1 LKKIHSNGKL
11 LITGEYLVLDGA
23 ISLALPCNYGQ
34 SLSFKSHN
42 KDILN
47 WISLDVNKEIW
58 FEASFEASSFKVQKT
73 SDNNIVKWVQ
83 KILKASSELSK
94 SKKKLKGT
102 IINELEFPSNWGLGS
117 SSTLLNNISNLYEID
132 PYDLHFSTT
141 NGSGYDIACASSN
154 SSLTYQIINN
164 KPIVNPMDWNP
175 NYKNEIIFIY
185 LNKKQKSNLEIKRYN
200 KLKKNPDLVN
210 EISNITKKIIRS
222 KNITEFEKFIDQ
234 HELIISELMQTKTV
248 KEKYFSDYN
257 GSIKSLGA
265 WGGDFILATKNNK
278 NYFLEKGFNTVF
290 SFSELIKNKNY

>member
-1 LKKIHSNGKL
+1 MKKIHSNGKL

>member
-1 LKKIHSNGKL
+1 MKKIHSNGKL

-34 SLSFKSHN
+34 SLRFTSHKKN
-42 KDILN
+42 ILN

-58 FEASFEASSFKVQKT
+58 FEASFEANTFKVQKT
-73 SDNNIVKWVQ
+73 SDDNIVKWVQ
-83 KILKASSELSK
+83 KILKSSSELSR
-94 SKKKLKGT
+94 SKKKLEGT

-141 NGSGYDIACASSN
+141 NGSGYDIACASYN
-154 SSLTYQIINN
+154 TSLTYQIINN
-164 KPIVNPMDWNP
+164 KPIVNPIDWNP

-185 LNKKQKSNLEIKRYN
+185 LNNKQKSNLEIKRYN
-200 KLKKNPDLVN
+200 KLKKNLDLVN
-210 EISNITKKIIRS
+210 QISNITKKIIKS
-222 KNITEFEKFIDQ
+222 KSITEFEKLIDQ
-234 HELIISELMQTKTV
+234 HELIISELIQTKTV

-265 WGGDFILATKNNK
+265 WGGDFILATRNNK

-290 SFSELIKNKNY
+290 TFSELIKNKN

>member
-1 LKKIHSNGKL
+1 MKKIHSNGKL

-73 SDNNIVKWVQ
+73 SDDNIVKWVQ

>member
-1 LKKIHSNGKL
+1 MKKIHSNGKL

-34 SLSFKSHN
+34 SLRFTSHKKN
-42 KDILN
+42 ILN

-58 FEASFEASSFKVQKT
+58 FEASFEANTFKVQKT
-73 SDNNIVKWVQ
+73 SDDNIVKWVQ
-83 KILKASSELSK
+83 KILKSSSELST
-94 SKKKLKGT
+94 SKKKLEGT

-141 NGSGYDIACASSN
+141 NGSGYDIACASYN
-154 SSLTYQIINN
+154 TSLTYQIINN
-164 KPIVNPMDWNP
+164 KPIVNPVDWNP
-175 NYKNEIIFIY
+175 DYKNEIIFIY
-185 LNKKQKSNLEIKRYN
+185 LNKKQKSNLEIKRYH
-200 KLKKNPDLVN
+200 KLKKNLDLVN
-210 EISNITKKIIRS
+210 QISNITKKIIKS
-222 KNITEFEKFIDQ
+222 KSITEFEKLIDQ
-234 HELIISELMQTKTV
+234 HELIISELIQTKTV

-265 WGGDFILATKNNK
+265 WGGDFILATRNNK

-290 SFSELIKNKNY
+290 TFSELIKNKN

>member
-1 LKKIHSNGKL
+1 MKKIHSNGKL

-23 ISLALPCNYGQ
+23 ISLALPCSYGQ
-34 SLSFKSHN
+34 SLRFTSHKKN
-42 KDILN
+42 ILN

-58 FEASFEASSFKVQKT
+58 FEASFEANTFKVQKT
-73 SDNNIVKWVQ
+73 SDDNIVKWVQ
-83 KILKASSELSK
+83 KILKASSELSR

-141 NGSGYDIACASSN
+141 NGSGYDIACASYN
-154 SSLTYQIINN
+154 TSLTYQIINN
-164 KPIVNPMDWNP
+164 KPIVNPVDWNP

-185 LNKKQKSNLEIKRYN
+185 LNNKQKSNLEIKRYN
-200 KLKKNPDLVN
+200 KLKKNLDLVN
-210 EISNITKKIIRS
+210 QISNITKKIIKS
-222 KNITEFEKFIDQ
+222 KSITEFEKLIDQ
-234 HELIISELMQTKTV
+234 HELIISELIQTKTV

-265 WGGDFILATKNNK
+265 WGGDFILATRNNK

-290 SFSELIKNKNY
+290 TFSELIKNKN

>member
-1 LKKIHSNGKL
+1 MKKIHSNGKL

-34 SLSFKSHN
+34 SLRFTSHKKN
-42 KDILN
+42 ILN

-58 FEASFEASSFKVQKT
+58 FEASFEANTFKVQKT
-73 SDNNIVKWVQ
+73 SDDNIVKWVQ
-83 KILKASSELSK
+83 KILKASSELSR

-141 NGSGYDIACASSN
+141 NGSGYDIACASYN
-154 SSLTYQIINN
+154 TSLTYQIINN
-164 KPIVNPMDWNP
+164 KPIVNPIDWNP

-185 LNKKQKSNLEIKRYN
+185 LNNKQKSNLEIKRYN
-200 KLKKNPDLVN
+200 KLKKNLDLVN
-210 EISNITKKIIRS
+210 QISNITKKIIKS
-222 KNITEFEKFIDQ
+222 KSITEFEKLIDQ
-234 HELIISELMQTKTV
+234 HELIISELIQTKTV

-265 WGGDFILATKNNK
+265 WGGDFILATRNNK

-290 SFSELIKNKNY
+290 TFSELIKNKN

>member
-1 LKKIHSNGKL
+1 MKKIHSNGKL
-11 LITGEYLVLDGA
+11 LSQGEYLVLDGA

-34 SLSFKSHN
+34 SLTFKSHN
-42 KDILN
+42 KNILN

-58 FEASFEASSFKVQKT
+58 FEASFEASSFKVRKT
-73 SDNNIVKWVQ
+73 SDDNIVKWVQ
-83 KILKASSELSK
+83 KILKASSELST

-141 NGSGYDIACASSN
+141 NGSGYDIACASCN
-154 SSLTYQIINN
+154 YSLTYQIIND
-164 KPIVNPMDWNP
+164 KPIVNPIDWNP
-175 NYKNEIIFIY
+175 DYKNEIIFIY

-210 EISNITKKIIRS
+210 QISNITKKIIKS

-265 WGGDFILATKNNK
+265 WGGDFILATRNNK
-278 NYFLEKGFNTVF
+278 NYFLDKGFNTVF
-290 SFSELIKNKNY
+290 SFSELIKNKN

>member
-1 LKKIHSNGKL
+1 MKKIHSNGKL

-42 KDILN
+42 KNILN

-83 KILKASSELSK
+83 KILKASSELST

>member
-1 LKKIHSNGKL
+1 MKKIHSNGKL

-34 SLSFKSHN
+34 SLRFTSHKKN
-42 KDILN
+42 ILN

-58 FEASFEASSFKVQKT
+58 FEASFEANTFKVQKT
-73 SDNNIVKWVQ
+73 SDDNIVKWVQ
-83 KILKASSELSK
+83 KILKSSSELST
-94 SKKKLKGT
+94 SKKKLEGT

-141 NGSGYDIACASSN
+141 NGSGYDIACASYN
-154 SSLTYQIINN
+154 TSLTYQIINN
-164 KPIVNPMDWNP
+164 KPIVNPIDWNP

-185 LNKKQKSNLEIKRYN
+185 LNNKQKSNLEIKRYN
-200 KLKKNPDLVN
+200 KLKKNLDLVN
-210 EISNITKKIIRS
+210 QISNITKKIIKS
-222 KNITEFEKFIDQ
+222 KSITEFEKLIDQ
-234 HELIISELMQTKTV
+234 HELIISELIQTKTV

-265 WGGDFILATKNNK
+265 WGGDFILATRNNK

-290 SFSELIKNKNY
+290 TFSELIKNKN

>member
-1 LKKIHSNGKL
+1 MKKIHSNGKL

-34 SLSFKSHN
+34 SLRFTSHKKN
-42 KDILN
+42 ILN

-58 FEASFEASSFKVQKT
+58 FEASFEANTFKVQKT
-73 SDNNIVKWVQ
+73 SDDNIVKWVQ
-83 KILKASSELSK
+83 KILKSSSELSR
-94 SKKKLKGT
+94 SKKKLEGT

-141 NGSGYDIACASSN
+141 NGSGYDIACASYN
-154 SSLTYQIINN
+154 TSLTYQIINN
-164 KPIVNPMDWNP
+164 KPIVNPVDWNP

-185 LNKKQKSNLEIKRYN
+185 LNNKQKSNLEIKRYN
-200 KLKKNPDLVN
+200 KLKKNLDLVN
-210 EISNITKKIIRS
+210 QISNITKKIIKS
-222 KNITEFEKFIDQ
+222 KSITEFEKLIDQ
-234 HELIISELMQTKTV
+234 HELIISELIQTKTV

-265 WGGDFILATKNNK
+265 WGGDFILATRNNK

-290 SFSELIKNKNY
+290 TFSELIKNKN

>member
-1 LKKIHSNGKL
+1 MKKIHSNGKL

-34 SLSFKSHN
+34 SLRFTSHKKN
-42 KDILN
+42 ILN

-58 FEASFEASSFKVQKT
+58 FEASFEANTFKVQKT
-73 SDNNIVKWVQ
+73 SDDNIVKWVQ
-83 KILKASSELSK
+83 KILKTSSELSR

-141 NGSGYDIACASSN
+141 NGSGYDIACASYN
-154 SSLTYQIINN
+154 TSLIYQIINN
-164 KPIVNPMDWNP
+164 KPIVNPVDWNP
-175 NYKNEIIFIY
+175 DYKNEIIFIY

-200 KLKKNPDLVN
+200 KLKKNLDLVN
-210 EISNITKKIIRS
+210 QISNITKKIIKS
-222 KNITEFEKFIDQ
+222 KSITEFEKLIDQ
-234 HELIISELMQTKTV
+234 HELIISELIQTKTV

-265 WGGDFILATKNNK
+265 WGGDFILATRNNK

-290 SFSELIKNKNY
+290 TFSELIKNKN

>member
-1 LKKIHSNGKL
+1 
-11 LITGEYLVLDGA
+11 
-23 ISLALPCNYGQ
+23 
-34 SLSFKSHN
+34 
-42 KDILN
+42 
-47 WISLDVNKEIW
+47 
-58 FEASFEASSFKVQKT
+58 
-73 SDNNIVKWVQ
+73 
-83 KILKASSELSK
+83 
-94 SKKKLKGT
+94 
-102 IINELEFPSNWGLGS
+102 
-117 SSTLLNNISNLYEID
+117 
-132 PYDLHFSTT
+132 
-141 NGSGYDIACASSN
+141 
-154 SSLTYQIINN
+154 LTYQIIND
-164 KPIVNPMDWNP
+164 KPIVNPIDWNP
-175 NYKNEIIFIY
+175 DYKNEIIFIY

-210 EISNITKKIIRS
+210 EISNITKKIINS

>member
-1 LKKIHSNGKL
+1 MKKIHSNGKL

-34 SLSFKSHN
+34 SLTFKSHN
-42 KDILN
+42 KNILN

-58 FEASFEASSFKVQKT
+58 FEASFEASSLKVRKT
-73 SDNNIVKWVQ
+73 SDYNIVKWVQ
-83 KILKASSELSK
+83 KILKASSELST

-141 NGSGYDIACASSN
+141 KGSGYDIACASCN
-154 SSLTYQIINN
+154 YSLTYQIIND
-164 KPIVNPMDWNP
+164 KPIVNPIDWNP
-175 NYKNEIIFIY
+175 DYKNEIIFIY

-210 EISNITKKIIRS
+210 QISNITKKIIKS

-248 KEKYFSDYN
+248 KEKYFSNYN

-265 WGGDFILATKNNK
+265 WGGDFILATRNNK
-278 NYFLEKGFNTVF
+278 NYFLDKGFNTVF
-290 SFSELIKNKNY
+290 SFSELIKNKN

>member
-1 LKKIHSNGKL
+1 MKKIHSNGKL

-34 SLSFKSHN
+34 SLRFTSHKKN
-42 KDILN
+42 ILN

-58 FEASFEASSFKVQKT
+58 FEASFEANTFKVQKT
-73 SDNNIVKWVQ
+73 SDDNIVKWVQ
-83 KILKASSELSK
+83 KILKSSSELSR

-141 NGSGYDIACASSN
+141 NGSGYDIACASYN
-154 SSLTYQIINN
+154 TSLTYQIINN
-164 KPIVNPMDWNP
+164 KPIVNPVDWNP
-175 NYKNEIIFIY
+175 DYKNEIIFIY
-185 LNKKQKSNLEIKRYN
+185 LNNKQKSNLEIKRYN
-200 KLKKNPDLVN
+200 KLKKNLDLVN
-210 EISNITKKIIRS
+210 QISNITKKIIKS
-222 KNITEFEKFIDQ
+222 KSITEFEKLIDQ
-234 HELIISELMQTKTV
+234 HELIISELIQTKTV

-265 WGGDFILATKNNK
+265 WGGDFILATRNNK

-290 SFSELIKNKNY
+290 TFSELIKNKN

>member
-1 LKKIHSNGKL
+1 MKKIHSNGKL

-34 SLSFKSHN
+34 SLRFTSHKKN
-42 KDILN
+42 ILN

-58 FEASFEASSFKVQKT
+58 FEASFEANTFKVQKT
-73 SDNNIVKWVQ
+73 SDDNIVKWVQ
-83 KILKASSELSK
+83 KILKASSELSR
-94 SKKKLKGT
+94 SKKKLEGT

-141 NGSGYDIACASSN
+141 NGSGYDIACASYN
-154 SSLTYQIINN
+154 TSLTYQIINN
-164 KPIVNPMDWNP
+164 KPIVNPVDWNP

-185 LNKKQKSNLEIKRYN
+185 LNNKQKSNLEIKRYN
-200 KLKKNPDLVN
+200 KLKKNLDLVN
-210 EISNITKKIIRS
+210 QISNITKKIIKS
-222 KNITEFEKFIDQ
+222 KSITEFEKLIDQ
-234 HELIISELMQTKTV
+234 HELIISELIQTKTV

-265 WGGDFILATKNNK
+265 WGGDFILATRNNK

-290 SFSELIKNKNY
+290 TFSELIKNKN

>member
-1 LKKIHSNGKL
+1 MKKIHSNGKL

-34 SLSFKSHN
+34 SLRFTSHKKN
-42 KDILN
+42 ILN

-58 FEASFEASSFKVQKT
+58 FEASFEANTFKVQKT
-73 SDNNIVKWVQ
+73 SDDNIVKWVQ
-83 KILKASSELSK
+83 KILKSSSELSR
-94 SKKKLKGT
+94 SKKKLEGT

-141 NGSGYDIACASSN
+141 NGSGYDIACASYN
-154 SSLTYQIINN
+154 TSLTYQIINN
-164 KPIVNPMDWNP
+164 KPIVNPVDWNP

-185 LNKKQKSNLEIKRYN
+185 LNNKQKSNLEIKRYH
-200 KLKKNPDLVN
+200 KLKKNLDLVN
-210 EISNITKKIIRS
+210 QISNITKKIIKS
-222 KNITEFEKFIDQ
+222 KSISEFEKLIDQ
-234 HELIISELMQTKTV
+234 HELIISELIQTKTV

-265 WGGDFILATKNNK
+265 WGGDFILATRNNK

-290 SFSELIKNKNY
+290 TFSELIKNKN

>member
-1 LKKIHSNGKL
+1 MKKIHSNGKL

-34 SLSFKSHN
+34 SLRFTSHKKN
-42 KDILN
+42 ILN

-58 FEASFEASSFKVQKT
+58 FEASFEANTFKVQKT
-73 SDNNIVKWVQ
+73 SDDNIVKWVQ
-83 KILKASSELSK
+83 KILKSSSELST
-94 SKKKLKGT
+94 SKKKLEGT

-141 NGSGYDIACASSN
+141 NGSGYDIACASYN
-154 SSLTYQIINN
+154 TSLTYQIINN
-164 KPIVNPMDWNP
+164 KPIVNSIDWNP
-175 NYKNEIIFIY
+175 DYKNEIIFIY
-185 LNKKQKSNLEIKRYN
+185 LNNKQKSNLEIKRYN
-200 KLKKNPDLVN
+200 KLKKNLDLVN
-210 EISNITKKIIRS
+210 QISNITKKIIKS
-222 KNITEFEKFIDQ
+222 KSITEFEKLIDQ
-234 HELIISELMQTKTV
+234 HELIISELIQTKTV

-265 WGGDFILATKNNK
+265 WGGDFILATRNNK

-290 SFSELIKNKNY
+290 TFSELIKNKN

>member
-1 LKKIHSNGKL
+1 MKKIHSNGKL

-34 SLSFKSHN
+34 SLRFTSHKKN
-42 KDILN
+42 ILN

-58 FEASFEASSFKVQKT
+58 FEASFEANTFKVQKT
-73 SDNNIVKWVQ
+73 SDDNIVKWVQ
-83 KILKASSELSK
+83 KILKASSELSR

-141 NGSGYDIACASSN
+141 NGSGYDIACASYN
-154 SSLTYQIINN
+154 TSLTYQIINN
-164 KPIVNPMDWNP
+164 KPIVNPVDWNP
-175 NYKNEIIFIY
+175 DYKNEIIFIY
-185 LNKKQKSNLEIKRYN
+185 LNKKQKSNLEIKRYH
-200 KLKKNPDLVN
+200 KLKKNLDLVN
-210 EISNITKKIIRS
+210 QISNITKKIIKS
-222 KNITEFEKFIDQ
+222 KSITEFEKLIDQ
-234 HELIISELMQTKTV
+234 HELIISELIQTKTV

-265 WGGDFILATKNNK
+265 WGGDFILATRNNK

-290 SFSELIKNKNY
+290 TFSELIKNKN

>member
-1 LKKIHSNGKL
+1 MKKIHSNGKL

-34 SLSFKSHN
+34 SLRFTSHKKN
-42 KDILN
+42 ILN

-58 FEASFEASSFKVQKT
+58 FEASFEANTFKVQKT
-73 SDNNIVKWVQ
+73 SDDNIVKWVQ
-83 KILKASSELSK
+83 KILKSSSELST
-94 SKKKLKGT
+94 SKKKLEGT

-141 NGSGYDIACASSN
+141 NGSGYDIACASYN
-154 SSLTYQIINN
+154 TSLTYQIINN
-164 KPIVNPMDWNP
+164 KPIVNPVDWNP

-185 LNKKQKSNLEIKRYN
+185 LNNKQKSNLEIKRYN
-200 KLKKNPDLVN
+200 KLKKNLDLVN
-210 EISNITKKIIRS
+210 QISNITKKIIKS
-222 KNITEFEKFIDQ
+222 KSITEFEKLIDQ
-234 HELIISELMQTKTV
+234 HELIISELIQTKTV

-265 WGGDFILATKNNK
+265 WGGDFILATRNNK

-290 SFSELIKNKNY
+290 TFSELIKNKN

>member
-1 LKKIHSNGKL
+1 MKKIHSNGKL

-42 KDILN
+42 KNILN

-73 SDNNIVKWVQ
+73 SDDNIVKWVQ

-210 EISNITKKIIRS
+210 EISNITKKIIKS

>member
-1 LKKIHSNGKL
+1 MKKIHSNGKL

-34 SLSFKSHN
+34 SLRFTSHKKN
-42 KDILN
+42 ILN

-58 FEASFEASSFKVQKT
+58 FEASFEANTFKVQKT
-73 SDNNIVKWVQ
+73 SDDNIVKWVQ
-83 KILKASSELSK
+83 KILKASSELSR

-141 NGSGYDIACASSN
+141 NGSGYDIACASYN
-154 SSLTYQIINN
+154 TSLTYQIINN
-164 KPIVNPMDWNP
+164 KPIVNPVDWNP

-185 LNKKQKSNLEIKRYN
+185 LNNKQKSNLEIKRYN
-200 KLKKNPDLVN
+200 KLKKNLDLVN
-210 EISNITKKIIRS
+210 QISNITKKIIKS
-222 KNITEFEKFIDQ
+222 KSISEFEKLIDQ
-234 HELIISELMQTKTV
+234 HELIISELIQTKTV

-265 WGGDFILATKNNK
+265 WGGDFILATRNNK

-290 SFSELIKNKNY
+290 TFSELIKNKN

>member
-1 LKKIHSNGKL
+1 MKKIHSNGKL

-34 SLSFKSHN
+34 SLRFTSHKKN
-42 KDILN
+42 ILN

-58 FEASFEASSFKVQKT
+58 FEASFEANTFKVQKT
-73 SDNNIVKWVQ
+73 SDDNIVKWVQ
-83 KILKASSELSK
+83 KILKSSSELST
-94 SKKKLKGT
+94 SKKKLEGT

-141 NGSGYDIACASSN
+141 NGSGYDIACASYN
-154 SSLTYQIINN
+154 TSLTYQIINN
-164 KPIVNPMDWNP
+164 KPIVNPVDWNP
-175 NYKNEIIFIY
+175 DYKNEIIFIY
-185 LNKKQKSNLEIKRYN
+185 LNKKQKSNLEIKRYH
-200 KLKKNPDLVN
+200 KLKKNLDLVN
-210 EISNITKKIIRS
+210 QISNITKKIIKS
-222 KNITEFEKFIDQ
+222 KSISEFEKLIDQ
-234 HELIISELMQTKTV
+234 HELIISELIQTKTV

-265 WGGDFILATKNNK
+265 WGGDFILATRNNK

-290 SFSELIKNKNY
+290 TFSELIKNKN

>member
-1 LKKIHSNGKL
+1 MKKIHSNGKL

-42 KDILN
+42 KNILN

-73 SDNNIVKWVQ
+73 SDDNIVKWVQ

>member
-1 LKKIHSNGKL
+1 MKKIHSNGKL

-42 KDILN
+42 KNILN

-73 SDNNIVKWVQ
+73 SDDNIVKWVQ

-141 NGSGYDIACASSN
+141 NGSGYDIACASCN
-154 SSLTYQIINN
+154 SSLTYQIIND
-164 KPIVNPMDWNP
+164 KPIVNPVDWNP
-175 NYKNEIIFIY
+175 DYKNEIIFIY

-210 EISNITKKIIRS
+210 EISNITKKIIKS

>member
-1 LKKIHSNGKL
+1 MKKIHSNGKL

-34 SLSFKSHN
+34 SLRFTSHKKN
-42 KDILN
+42 ILN

-58 FEASFEASSFKVQKT
+58 FEASFEANTFKVQKT
-73 SDNNIVKWVQ
+73 SDDNIVKWVQ
-83 KILKASSELSK
+83 KILKASSELSR

-141 NGSGYDIACASSN
+141 NGSGYDIACASYN
-154 SSLTYQIINN
+154 TSLTYQIINN
-164 KPIVNPMDWNP
+164 KPIVNPVDWNP

-185 LNKKQKSNLEIKRYN
+185 LNNKQKSNLEIKRYH
-200 KLKKNPDLVN
+200 KLKKNLDLVN
-210 EISNITKKIIRS
+210 QISNITKKIIKS
-222 KNITEFEKFIDQ
+222 KSITEFEKLIDQ
-234 HELIISELMQTKTV
+234 HELIISELIQTKTV

-265 WGGDFILATKNNK
+265 WGGDFILATRNNK

-290 SFSELIKNKNY
+290 TFSELIKNKN

>member
-1 LKKIHSNGKL
+1 MKKIHSNGKL

-34 SLSFKSHN
+34 SLRFTSHKKN
-42 KDILN
+42 ILN

-58 FEASFEASSFKVQKT
+58 FEASFEANTFKVQKT
-73 SDNNIVKWVQ
+73 SDDNIVKWVQ
-83 KILKASSELSK
+83 KILKSSSELST
-94 SKKKLKGT
+94 SKKKLEGT

-141 NGSGYDIACASSN
+141 NGSGYDIACASYN
-154 SSLTYQIINN
+154 TSLTYQIINN
-164 KPIVNPMDWNP
+164 KPIVNPIDWNP

-185 LNKKQKSNLEIKRYN
+185 LNNKQKSNLEIKRYH
-200 KLKKNPDLVN
+200 KLKKNLDLVN
-210 EISNITKKIIRS
+210 QISNITKKIIKS
-222 KNITEFEKFIDQ
+222 KSITEFEKLIDQ
-234 HELIISELMQTKTV
+234 HELIISELIQTKTV

-265 WGGDFILATKNNK
+265 WGGDFILATRNNK

-290 SFSELIKNKNY
+290 TFSELIKNKN